1 MKLLSRFGTLCVLLL
16 LCIFFSIA
24 TLKDQHPTDEG
35 AARTLASRISRDYP
49 GTPGVLIVVRQGE
62 EDLLY
67 AATLEEELK
76 RSGANI
82 LGKVTGKP
90 SEVRKKI
97 EELGNQVPGR

>member
-1 MKLLSRFGTLCVLLL
+1 MSSSQAGRSPLKLLSRFGTLFVLLL
-16 LCIFFSIA
+16 LCVFFSIA

-35 AARTLASRISRDYP
+35 AARTLAGRISRDYP

-82 LGKVTGKP
+82 LGKV
-90 SEVRKKI
+90 
-97 EELGNQVPGR
+97 